1 MLYNILFL
9 ELFFYAFFRDL
20 IISSAVVDLL
30 SIYSV
35 LNAMDSVTILTFRN
49 LASHIWDGR
58 KITF

>member
-49 LASHIWDGR
+49 LASHI
-58 KITF
+58 